1 MKFMEPTIEYD
12 EQIQAYRRA
21 FSPEMSMDGSGG
33 LREFDRTEDWLKTLE
48 RYQNPETVPEG
59 KVQATQ
65 YLYVREEDKKVVGV
79 LQIVP
84 DALHVDVG
92 PQPFDIDKRRLD
104 GSVALEVHVYNVD
117 PALGLDIRGDCACRD
132 VGGQRVFVQ
141 SFEYKF
147 HSISVSGVQRTLI
160 LKISFFAWSAL
171 YFLPGL

>member
-1 MKFMEPTIEYD
+1 MKFMEPTLEYD

-79 LQIVP
+79 LQIRHRLNETL
-84 DALHVDVG
+84 ALWGGHIG
-92 PQPFDIDKRRLD
+92 Y
-104 GSVALEVHVYNVD
+104 SVAPSERRRGY
-117 PALGLDIRGDCACRD
+117 ATEMLGLALQKCKEFGIDRVLITCYPENEGSRRTIQKN
-132 VGGQRVFVQ
+132 GGVYDSTIYVDEIKKEVER
-141 SFEYKF
+141 YWIDLAGK
-147 HSISVSGVQRTLI
+147 
-160 LKISFFAWSAL
+160 
-171 YFLPGL
+171 